1 MKKLTLLLS
10 ILLATGNIIA
20 QTWTWDREPEAGQNV
35 NIQIND
41 VPAEEG
47 PLHAVVYYFDGTELV
62 SNDVG
67 MLPSDNASQIK
78 MALAIH
84 EHTSWVRVVVKNE
97 FNQIGSADEKF
108 VKNTSA
114 LPKAGLIEQ
123 ALGSSVYARLLGI
136 EANNGDVVTSFRDAI
151 KAYPQWLD
159 NSEVYRSYYIMA
171 KRAEATEDLA
181 AIKTYSNTLAQKSN
195 ITNEA
200 LMVNAIRATKDMGDS
215 TLSLSL
221 RKKLDKK
228 YPKSI
233 LAQEEKLNA
242 FTNPTTT
249 LEEKIKIRDQFKS
262 QFPATKENTRMLD
275 QMTSSLAQEYA
286 GKEDWNKVKSYV
298 YEVIDPTTRA
308 KVCNTY
314 AWKLSGES
322 IEAEAKNLDIAAA
335 LSASSLSLLSIDNPM
350 PTGLTKKEWGSVMEN
365 NKAGYGDTYALI
377 LYKQGKYEEALTYQS
392 FSVAN
397 SKYEDGE
404 MNERYAVYLQKAGRT
419 QDLEKFMDQIMV
431 SGNATEKVKMMHKEH
446 WTQTATKDQLYSQY
460 LKQLENQAQA
470 MREEKIMKTWESTD
484 APSFTLK
491 DLNGS
496 IVSLADYKG
505 KTIVLDFWATWCGPC
520 KASFP
525 GMKKA
530 VEHFASDQNVVFL
543 FVDTWENGDNIDAR
557 VADFIKTNNYP
568 FHVVMDSEAKVVND
582 YKVSGI
588 PTKFIIGP
596 DQKIRFT
603 AVGYSGNNDELVEE
617 LKTMIQLVQ
626 ENAGM
631 QKS

>member
-1 MKKLTLLLS
+1 MC
-10 ILLATGNIIA
+10 IR
-20 QTWTWDREPEAGQNV
+20 DR
-35 NIQIND
+35 
-41 VPAEEG
+41 
-47 PLHAVVYYFDGTELV
+47 
-62 SNDVG
+62 
-67 MLPSDNASQIK
+67 
-78 MALAIH
+78 AIH

-108 VKNTSA
+108 VKNSSA
-114 LPKAGLIEQ
+114 LPKAGQIEQ

-136 EANNGDVVTSFRDAI
+136 EANNGDVVTSFREAI

-159 NSEVYRSYYIMA
+159 NSEVYRSYYIIA

-181 AIKTYSNTLAQKSN
+181 AIKAYSNSLAQKSN
-195 ITNEA
+195 VTSEA

-215 TLSLSL
+215 TLSMNL

-242 FTNPTTT
+242 FTKSTTT

-262 QFPATKENTRMLD
+262 QFPVTKENTRMLD

-350 PTGLTKKEWGSVMEN
+350 PTGLTKKEWGATMEN
-365 NKAGYGDTYALI
+365 YKAGFGDTYALI
-377 LYKQGKYEEALTYQS
+377 LYKQGKYEEALTHQS

-397 SKYEDGE
+397 NKYEDGE

>member
-1 MKKLTLLLS
+1 
-10 ILLATGNIIA
+10 
-20 QTWTWDREPEAGQNV
+20 
-35 NIQIND
+35 
-41 VPAEEG
+41 
-47 PLHAVVYYFDGTELV
+47 
-62 SNDVG
+62 
-67 MLPSDNASQIK
+67 
-78 MALAIH
+78 
-84 EHTSWVRVVVKNE
+84 
-97 FNQIGSADEKF
+97 
-108 VKNTSA
+108 
-114 LPKAGLIEQ
+114 
-123 ALGSSVYARLLGI
+123 
-136 EANNGDVVTSFRDAI
+136 
-151 KAYPQWLD
+151 
-159 NSEVYRSYYIMA
+159 
-171 KRAEATEDLA
+171 
-181 AIKTYSNTLAQKSN
+181 
-195 ITNEA
+195 
-200 LMVNAIRATKDMGDS
+200 MVNAIRATKDMGDS

-419 QDLEKFMDQIMV
+419 TDLEKFMDQIMV

>member
-114 LPKAGLIEQ
+114 LPKAGQIEQ

-151 KAYPQWLD
+151 KAYPQWFD

>member
-1 MKKLTLLLS
+1 MKKLTILFAV
-10 ILLATGNIIA
+10 LLATGNIIA

-136 EANNGDVVTSFRDAI
+136 EANNGDVVTSFREAI

-159 NSEVYRSYYIMA
+159 NSEVYRSYYIIA

-181 AIKTYSNTLAQKSN
+181 AIKAYSNSLAQKSN
-195 ITNEA
+195 VTNEA

-215 TLSLSL
+215 TLSMNL

-233 LAQEEKLNA
+233 LAQEEKLA
-242 FTNPTTT
+242 SFTKAATV
-249 LEEKIKIRDQFKS
+249 EEKIKIRDQFKS

-275 QMTSSLAQEYA
+275 QMTSTLAQEYA

-298 YEVIDPTTRA
+298 YEVIDPTVRA
-308 KVCNTY
+308 NVCNTY

-335 LSASSLSLLSIDNPM
+335 LSASSLSLLSTDNPM

-397 SKYEDGE
+397 NKYEDGE

-617 LKTMIQLVQ
+617 LKTMIQLV
-626 ENAGM
+626 
-631 QKS
+631 

>member
-1 MKKLTLLLS
+1 MKKLTILFAV
-10 ILLATGNIIA
+10 LLATGNIIA

-136 EANNGDVVTSFRDAI
+136 EANNGDVVTSFREAI

-159 NSEVYRSYYIMA
+159 NSEVYRSYYIIA

-181 AIKTYSNTLAQKSN
+181 AIKAYSNSLAQKSN
-195 ITNEA
+195 VTNEA

-215 TLSLSL
+215 ALSMNL

-233 LAQEEKLNA
+233 LAQEEKLA
-242 FTNPTTT
+242 SFTKAATV
-249 LEEKIKIRDQFKS
+249 EEKIKIRDQFKS

-275 QMTSSLAQEYA
+275 QMTSTLAQEYA

-298 YEVIDPTTRA
+298 YEVIDPTVRA
-308 KVCNTY
+308 NVCNTY

-335 LSASSLSLLSIDNPM
+335 LSASSLSLLSTDNPM

-397 SKYEDGE
+397 NKYEDGE

-617 LKTMIQLVQ
+617 LKTMNQLVQ

>member
-1 MKKLTLLLS
+1 MKKLTILFAV
-10 ILLATGNIIA
+10 LLATGNIIA

-136 EANNGDVVTSFRDAI
+136 EANNGDVVTSFREAI

-159 NSEVYRSYYIMA
+159 NSEVYRSYYIIA

-215 TLSLSL
+215 ALSMNL

-233 LAQEEKLNA
+233 LAQEEKLA
-242 FTNPTTT
+242 SFTKAATV
-249 LEEKIKIRDQFKS
+249 EEKIKIRDQFKS

-275 QMTSSLAQEYA
+275 QMTSTLAQEYA

-298 YEVIDPTTRA
+298 YEVIDPTVRA
-308 KVCNTY
+308 NVCNTY

-335 LSASSLSLLSIDNPM
+335 LSASSLSLLSTDNPM

-397 SKYEDGE
+397 NKYEDGE

>member
-10 ILLATGNIIA
+10 ILLATGNIFA

-35 NIQIND
+35 NIQIDD

-108 VKNTSA
+108 VKNASA
-114 LPKAGLIEQ
+114 LPKAGQVEQ

-136 EANNGDVVTSFRDAI
+136 EANNGDVVTSFREAI

-159 NSEVYRSYYIMA
+159 ISEVYRSYYIIA

-181 AIKTYSNTLAQKSN
+181 AIKAYSNSLAQKSN
-195 ITNEA
+195 VTSEA
-200 LMVNAIRATKDMGDS
+200 LIVNAIRATKDMGDS
-215 TLSLSL
+215 TLSMNL

-233 LAQEEKLNA
+233 LAQEEKLA
-242 FTNPTTT
+242 SFTKAATV
-249 LEEKIKIRDQFKS
+249 EEKIKIRDQFKA

-298 YEVIDPTTRA
+298 YEVIDPTVRA
-308 KVCNTY
+308 NVCNTY

-335 LSASSLSLLSIDNPM
+335 LSASSLSLLSTENPM

-530 VEHFASDQNVVFL
+530 VEHFASDQSVVFL

>member
-151 KAYPQWLD
+151 KAYPQWFD

-530 VEHFASDQNVVFL
+530 VELFASDQNVVFL

>member
-1 MKKLTLLLS
+1 MKKLTILFAV
-10 ILLATGNIIA
+10 LLATGNIIA

-35 NIQIND
+35 NIQIDD

-136 EANNGDVVTSFRDAI
+136 EANNGDVVTSFREAI

-181 AIKTYSNTLAQKSN
+181 AIKAYSNSLAQKSN
-195 ITNEA
+195 VTNEA

-215 TLSLSL
+215 ALSMNL

-233 LAQEEKLNA
+233 LAQEEKLA
-242 FTNPTTT
+242 SFTKAATV
-249 LEEKIKIRDQFKS
+249 EEKIKIRDQFKS

-275 QMTSSLAQEYA
+275 QMTSTLAQEYA

-298 YEVIDPTTRA
+298 YEVIDPTVRA
-308 KVCNTY
+308 NVCNTY

-335 LSASSLSLLSIDNPM
+335 LSASSLSLLSTDNPM

-397 SKYEDGE
+397 NKYEDGE

>member
-35 NIQIND
+35 NIQIDD

-114 LPKAGLIEQ
+114 LPKAGQIEQ

-136 EANNGDVVTSFRDAI
+136 EANNGDVVTSFREAI

-159 NSEVYRSYYIMA
+159 NSEVYRSYYIIA

-215 TLSLSL
+215 TLSLNL

-233 LAQEEKLNA
+233 LAQEEKLTT
-242 FTNPTTT
+242 FTKAATV
-249 LEEKIKIRDQFKS
+249 EEKIKIRDQFKS

-298 YEVIDPTTRA
+298 YEVIDPTVRA
-308 KVCNTY
+308 SVCNTY

-335 LSASSLSLLSIDNPM
+335 LSASSLSLLSTDNPM

-530 VEHFASDQNVVFL
+530 VEHFASDQSVVFL

>member
-136 EANNGDVVTSFRDAI
+136 EANNGDVVTSFREAI

-159 NSEVYRSYYIMA
+159 NSEVYRSYYIIA

-181 AIKTYSNTLAQKSN
+181 AIKAYSNSLAQKSN
-195 ITNEA
+195 VTNEA

-215 TLSLSL
+215 TLSMNL

-233 LAQEEKLNA
+233 LAQEEKLA
-242 FTNPTTT
+242 SFTKAATV
-249 LEEKIKIRDQFKS
+249 EEKIKIRDQFKS

-275 QMTSSLAQEYA
+275 QMTSTLAQEYA

-298 YEVIDPTTRA
+298 YEVIDPTVRA
-308 KVCNTY
+308 NVCNTY

-335 LSASSLSLLSIDNPM
+335 LSASSLSLLSTDNPM

-397 SKYEDGE
+397 NKYEDGE

>member
-1 MKKLTLLLS
+1 
-10 ILLATGNIIA
+10 
-20 QTWTWDREPEAGQNV
+20 
-35 NIQIND
+35 
-41 VPAEEG
+41 
-47 PLHAVVYYFDGTELV
+47 
-62 SNDVG
+62 
-67 MLPSDNASQIK
+67 

-136 EANNGDVVTSFRDAI
+136 EANNGDVVTSFREAI

-159 NSEVYRSYYIMA
+159 NSEVYRSYYIIA

-181 AIKTYSNTLAQKSN
+181 AIKAYSNSLAQKSN
-195 ITNEA
+195 VTNEA

-215 TLSLSL
+215 TLSMNL

-233 LAQEEKLNA
+233 LAQEEKLA
-242 FTNPTTT
+242 SFTKAATV
-249 LEEKIKIRDQFKS
+249 EEKIKIRDQFKS

-275 QMTSSLAQEYA
+275 QMTSTLAQEYA

-298 YEVIDPTTRA
+298 YEVIDPTVRA
-308 KVCNTY
+308 NVCNTY

-335 LSASSLSLLSIDNPM
+335 LSASSLSLLSTDNPM

>member
-151 KAYPQWLD
+151 KAYPQWFD

-262 QFPATKENTRMLD
+262 QFPVTKENTRMLD

>member
-114 LPKAGLIEQ
+114 LPKAGQIEQ

-215 TLSLSL
+215 TLSMNL

-233 LAQEEKLNA
+233 LTQEEKLNA

>member
-35 NIQIND
+35 NIQIDD

-114 LPKAGLIEQ
+114 LPKAGQIEQ

-151 KAYPQWLD
+151 KAYPQWFD

-215 TLSLSL
+215 TLSMNL

-233 LAQEEKLNA
+233 LAQEEKLA
-242 FTNPTTT
+242 SFTKAAT
-249 LEEKIKIRDQFKS
+249 LEEKIKIRDQFKA

-298 YEVIDPTTRA
+298 YEVIDPTVRA
-308 KVCNTY
+308 SVCNTY

-335 LSASSLSLLSIDNPM
+335 LSASSLSLLSTDNPM

>member
-114 LPKAGLIEQ
+114 LPKAGQIEQ

-151 KAYPQWLD
+151 KAYPQWFD

-262 QFPATKENTRMLD
+262 QFPVTKENTRMLD

>member
-1 MKKLTLLLS
+1 
-10 ILLATGNIIA
+10 
-20 QTWTWDREPEAGQNV
+20 
-35 NIQIND
+35 
-41 VPAEEG
+41 
-47 PLHAVVYYFDGTELV
+47 
-62 SNDVG
+62 
-67 MLPSDNASQIK
+67 

-108 VKNTSA
+108 VKNSSA

-123 ALGSSVYARLLGI
+123 GLGSSVYARLLGI
-136 EANNGDVVTSFRDAI
+136 DANNGDVVALFREAI

-159 NSEVYRSYYIMA
+159 NPEVYRSYYIMA

-181 AIKTYSNTLAQKSN
+181 AIKTYTNTLAQKPVTS
-195 ITNEA
+195 EA

-233 LAQEEKLNA
+233 LVQEEKLAA
-242 FTNPTTT
+242 FTKAATV
-249 LEEKIKIRDQFKS
+249 EEKIKMRDQFKS

-275 QMTSSLAQEYA
+275 QMTSTLAEEYA
-286 GKEDWNKVKSYV
+286 EKDDWNKVKTYV

-308 KVCNTY
+308 SVCNNY

-335 LSASSLSLLSIDNPM
+335 LSASSLSLLSTDNPM

-365 NKAGYGDTYALI
+365 NKASYGDTYALI
-377 LYKQGKYEEALTYQS
+377 LYKQGKYEEALTHQS

-431 SGNATEKVKMMHKEH
+431 SGNATNKVKMMHKEH

-484 APSFTLK
+484 APSFTLR

-568 FHVVMDSEAKVVND
+568 FHVLMDSEAKVVND

-626 ENAGM
+626 VNAGM

>member
-35 NIQIND
+35 NIQIDD
-41 VPAEEG
+41 VPSEEG

-151 KAYPQWLD
+151 KAYPQWFD

-215 TLSLSL
+215 TLSMNL

-242 FTNPTTT
+242 FTKSTTT

-298 YEVIDPTTRA
+298 YEVIDPTVRA
-308 KVCNTY
+308 NVCNTY

-335 LSASSLSLLSIDNPM
+335 LSASSLSLLSTDNPM
-350 PTGLTKKEWGSVMEN
+350 PTGLTKKEWGATMEN
-365 NKAGYGDTYALI
+365 YKAGFGDTYALI

>member
-35 NIQIND
+35 NIKIND

-114 LPKAGLIEQ
+114 LPKAGQIEQ

-136 EANNGDVVTSFRDAI
+136 EANNGDVVTSFREAI

-159 NSEVYRSYYIMA
+159 NSEVYRSYYIIA

-181 AIKTYSNTLAQKSN
+181 AIKAYSNSLAQKSN
-195 ITNEA
+195 VTSEA

-215 TLSLSL
+215 TLSMNL

-242 FTNPTTT
+242 FTKSTTT

-298 YEVIDPTTRA
+298 YEVIDPTVRA
-308 KVCNTY
+308 NVCNTY

-335 LSASSLSLLSIDNPM
+335 LSASSLSLLSTDNPM
-350 PTGLTKKEWGSVMEN
+350 PTGLTKKEWGATMEN
-365 NKAGYGDTYALI
+365 YKAGFGDTYALI

>member
-1 MKKLTLLLS
+1 MKKLTILFAV
-10 ILLATGNIIA
+10 LLATGNIIA

-136 EANNGDVVTSFRDAI
+136 EANNGDVVTSFREAI

-159 NSEVYRSYYIMA
+159 NSEVYRSYYIIA

-181 AIKTYSNTLAQKSN
+181 AIKAYSNSLAQKSN
-195 ITNEA
+195 VTNEA

-215 TLSLSL
+215 TLSMNL

-233 LAQEEKLNA
+233 LAQEEKLA
-242 FTNPTTT
+242 SFTKAATV
-249 LEEKIKIRDQFKS
+249 EEKIKIRDQFKS

-275 QMTSSLAQEYA
+275 QMTSTLAQEYA

-298 YEVIDPTTRA
+298 YEVIDPTVRA
-308 KVCNTY
+308 NVCNTY

-335 LSASSLSLLSIDNPM
+335 LSASSLSLLSTDNPM

-397 SKYEDGE
+397 NKYEDGE

>member
-35 NIQIND
+35 NIQIDD

-114 LPKAGLIEQ
+114 LPKAGQIEQ

-159 NSEVYRSYYIMA
+159 NSEVYRSYYIIA

-215 TLSLSL
+215 TLSMNL

-233 LAQEEKLNA
+233 LAQEEKLA
-242 FTNPTTT
+242 SFTKAAT
-249 LEEKIKIRDQFKS
+249 LEEKIKIRDQFKA

-298 YEVIDPTTRA
+298 YEVIDPTVRA
-308 KVCNTY
+308 SVCNTY

-335 LSASSLSLLSIDNPM
+335 LSASSLSLLSTDNPM

>member
-10 ILLATGNIIA
+10 ILLATGNIFA

-35 NIQIND
+35 NIQIDD

-62 SNDVG
+62 SNDIG

-108 VKNTSA
+108 VKNTAA

-136 EANNGDVVTSFRDAI
+136 EANNGDVVTSFREAI

-171 KRAEATEDLA
+171 KRAESTEDLA
-181 AIKTYSNTLAQKSN
+181 AIKAYSNTLAQKSTG
-195 ITNEA
+195 INEA
-200 LMVNAIRATKDMGDS
+200 LLVNAIRATKDMGDS

-233 LAQEEKLNA
+233 LAQEEKLTS
-242 FTNPTTT
+242 FTKAATV
-249 LEEKIKIRDQFKS
+249 EEKIKIRDQFKT

-275 QMTSSLAQEYA
+275 QMTSTLAQEYA

-308 KVCNTY
+308 NVCNTY

-335 LSASSLSLLSIDNPM
+335 LSASSLSLLSTDNPM
-350 PTGLTKKEWGSVMEN
+350 PTGLTKKEWGAVMEN
-365 NKAGYGDTYALI
+365 NKASFGDTYALI
-377 LYKQGKYEEALTYQS
+377 LYKQGKYEEALTHQS

-431 SGNATEKVKMMHKEH
+431 TGNATEKVKMMHKEH
-446 WTQTATKDQLYSQY
+446 WTQTATIDQLYTQY

-470 MREEKIMKTWESTD
+470 MREDKIMKMWESTD
-484 APSFTLK
+484 APSFTLR

-496 IVSLADYKG
+496 LVSLADYKG

-568 FHVVMDSEAKVVND
+568 FHVLMDSEAKVVND

>member
-1 MKKLTLLLS
+1 MKKLTILFAV
-10 ILLATGNIIA
+10 LLATGNIIA

-35 NIQIND
+35 NIQIDD
-41 VPAEEG
+41 VPSEEG

-136 EANNGDVVTSFRDAI
+136 EANNGDVVTSFREAI

-159 NSEVYRSYYIMA
+159 NSEVYRSYYIIA

-181 AIKTYSNTLAQKSN
+181 AIKAYSNSLAQKSN
-195 ITNEA
+195 VTNEA

-215 TLSLSL
+215 TLSMNL

-233 LAQEEKLNA
+233 LAQEEKLA
-242 FTNPTTT
+242 SFTKAATV
-249 LEEKIKIRDQFKS
+249 EEKIKIRDQFKS

-275 QMTSSLAQEYA
+275 QMTSTLAQEYA

-298 YEVIDPTTRA
+298 YEVIDPTVRA
-308 KVCNTY
+308 NVCNTY

-335 LSASSLSLLSIDNPM
+335 LSASSLSLLSTDNPM

-496 IVSLADYKG
+496 IVSLVDYKG

>member
-1 MKKLTLLLS
+1 MKKLTILFAV
-10 ILLATGNIIA
+10 LLATGNIIA

-136 EANNGDVVTSFRDAI
+136 EANNGDVVTSFRKAI

-159 NSEVYRSYYIMA
+159 NSEVYRSYYIIA

-181 AIKTYSNTLAQKSN
+181 AIKAYSNSLAQKSN
-195 ITNEA
+195 VTNEA

-215 TLSLSL
+215 TLSMNL

-233 LAQEEKLNA
+233 LAQEEKLA
-242 FTNPTTT
+242 SFTKAATV
-249 LEEKIKIRDQFKS
+249 EEKIKIRDQFKS

-275 QMTSSLAQEYA
+275 QMTSTLAQEYA

-298 YEVIDPTTRA
+298 YEVIDPTVRA
-308 KVCNTY
+308 NVCNTY

-335 LSASSLSLLSIDNPM
+335 LSASSLSLLSTDNPM

-397 SKYEDGE
+397 NKYEDGE

>member
-10 ILLATGNIIA
+10 ILLATGNIFA

-114 LPKAGLIEQ
+114 LPKAGQIEQ

-136 EANNGDVVTSFRDAI
+136 EANNGDVVTSFREAI

-159 NSEVYRSYYIMA
+159 NSEVYRSYYIIA

-181 AIKTYSNTLAQKSN
+181 AIKAYSNSLAQKSN
-195 ITNEA
+195 VTNEA

-215 TLSLSL
+215 TLSMNL

-262 QFPATKENTRMLD
+262 QFPVTKENTRMLD

>member
-114 LPKAGLIEQ
+114 LPKAGQIEQ

-151 KAYPQWLD
+151 KAYPQWFD

-181 AIKTYSNTLAQKSN
+181 AIKAYSNSLAQKSN
-195 ITNEA
+195 VTSEA

-215 TLSLSL
+215 TLSMNL

-365 NKAGYGDTYALI
+365 YKAGYGDTYALI

-397 SKYEDGE
+397 NKYEDGE

>member
-35 NIQIND
+35 NIKIND

-114 LPKAGLIEQ
+114 LPKAGQIEQ

-151 KAYPQWLD
+151 KAYPQWFD

-215 TLSLSL
+215 TLSMNL

-233 LAQEEKLNA
+233 LTQEEKLNA

>member
-10 ILLATGNIIA
+10 ILLATGNLIA

-35 NIQIND
+35 NIQIDD

-47 PLHAVVYYFDGTELV
+47 PMHAVVYYFDGTELV

-136 EANNGDVVTSFRDAI
+136 EANNGDVVTSFREAI

-159 NSEVYRSYYIMA
+159 NSEVYRSYYIIA

-181 AIKTYSNTLAQKSN
+181 AIKAYSNSLAQKSN
-195 ITNEA
+195 VTNEA

-215 TLSLSL
+215 TLSMNL

-233 LAQEEKLNA
+233 LAQEEKLA
-242 FTNPTTT
+242 SFTKAATV
-249 LEEKIKIRDQFKS
+249 EEKIKIRDQFKS

-275 QMTSSLAQEYA
+275 QMTSTLAQEYA

-298 YEVIDPTTRA
+298 YEVIDPTVRA
-308 KVCNTY
+308 NVCNTY

-335 LSASSLSLLSIDNPM
+335 LSASSLSLLSTDNPM

-397 SKYEDGE
+397 NKYEDGE